1 MSKNEILYLHENKNK
16 SIINGNV
23 IIHEEEIKKSSG
35 SLKFKYYHKEGNKIE
50 KMSGTFNGQNFLV
63 FISSGTQTD
72 KKTLSLDDT
81 IDFLSKNKKYKFV
94 VDYLKQLKANTQKGR
109 GRVGRRNSKSTL
121 SNGRSNSRSNS
132 KKTKRTSRKRSK
144 KTRRNSRKRSR

>member
-1 MSKNEILYLHENKNK
+1 MSKNEIFYLHENKNK

-50 KMSGTFNGQNFLV
+50 KMAGTFNGQNFV
-63 FISSGTQTD
+63 VSVSSGTQID

-94 VDYLKQLKANTQKGR
+94 VDYLKELRANTQKGR
-109 GRVGRRNSKSTL
+109 FKGGRRNSKSI
-121 SNGRSNSRSNS
+121 RSNS
-132 KKTKRTSRKRSK
+132 KKTRRTSRKRSK
-144 KTRRNSRKRSR
+144 KTRRTSRKKSR